1 MHFSILL
8 SRATS
13 YVKGILYSIPKTN
26 FAQKIAFA
34 LLLPKNDKKQS
45 KSKSKSPKTFGRK
58 RNFSPF
64 RTGSEIIDLLGHVTM
79 T

>member
-13 YVKGILYSIPKTN
+13 YVKGYSIPKTN

-34 LLLPKNDKKQS
+34 LLLPRNDKKQS
-45 KSKSKSPKTFGRK
+45 KSKSKSPKTFGQK